1 MRLEEVADLLA
12 DYRDCK
18 ARIKVLREDMVRAA
32 VEIAALPQD
41 EAVKMAD
48 KIDAFLDG
56 FLVGQGIDME
66 WRKVA

>member
-1 MRLEEVADLLA
+1 MRLEDVADLLA
-12 DYRDCK
+12 DYRDCR

-32 VEIAALPQD
+32 VETGALPQE

-48 KIDAFLDG
+48 KIDVFLDG
-56 FLVGQGIDME
+56 FLVGQGMDMA